1 MGRLAARWGEHGRVG
16 RVGQGDDDD
25 ETRVLLCA
33 VRGEDRG
40 KEEHHFVRAGDTW
53 PRHLVRPRVIGRSA
67 PREPRHE
74 GFS

>member
-40 KEEHHFVRAGDTW
+40 KEEHHFVRAGDAKAPCPTA
-53 PRHLVRPRVIGRSA
+53 HDRSVGPA
-67 PREPRHE
+67 
-74 GFS
+74 GTTS